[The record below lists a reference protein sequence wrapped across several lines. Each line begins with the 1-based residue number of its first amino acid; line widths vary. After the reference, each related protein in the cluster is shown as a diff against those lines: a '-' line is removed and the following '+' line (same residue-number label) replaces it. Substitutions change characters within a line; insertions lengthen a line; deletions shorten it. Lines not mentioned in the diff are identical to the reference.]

1 MQKIKIRKETKAKR
15 FEISRD
21 AVKYIAIL
29 TMFCNHFAGVFL
41 EEGTLLY
48 EVLVDIGY
56 FAGITM
62 CYFLVE
68 GYRHTRSKKR
78 YENML

>member
-1 MQKIKIRKETKAKR
+1 MQETKVRKDTEAKR
-15 FEISRD
+15 FGISQD

-48 EVLVDIGY
+48 EVLVDIG
-56 FAGITM
+56 
-62 CYFLVE
+62 
-68 GYRHTRSKKR
+68 
-78 YENML
+78 